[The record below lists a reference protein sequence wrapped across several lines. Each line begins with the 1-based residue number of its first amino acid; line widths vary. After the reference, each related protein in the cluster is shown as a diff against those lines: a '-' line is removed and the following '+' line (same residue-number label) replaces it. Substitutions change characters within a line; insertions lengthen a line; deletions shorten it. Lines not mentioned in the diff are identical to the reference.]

1 MRVQCANNTNV
12 TLAPH
17 NCERKIR
24 HKQGWPNK
32 HTSTA
37 HSVLKIK
44 DRRNNNTLSNHI
56 CSRFTPPVRFSFLKH
71 RHCPNIDA
79 GLNLFRIVSSYINWK
94 KKPTL
99 RPSSKESTYSRIFI
113 FVWNWLSYLS
123 IFFHLEKQKPIN
135 TGGNLNHL
143 LVIENAKDSNVHCR
157 RVYFRMLVV
166 WAGYMY
172 INIEISLIVKK

>member
-1 MRVQCANNTNV
+1 MEIGSDSPDFCQYA
-12 TLAPH
+12 
-17 NCERKIR
+17 E
-24 HKQGWPNK
+24 HKCRLNHK

-37 HSVLKIK
+37 HSVSKIK

-56 CSRFTPPVRFSFLKH
+56 CSRFTPPVGFSFLKH
-71 RHCPNIDA
+71 QQCPNIDA
-79 GLNLFRIVSSYINWK
+79 GLKLFRIVSSYINWK
-94 KKPTL
+94 KTTL
-99 RPSSKESTYSRIFI
+99 RPYSKESTYSRIFI

-123 IFFHLEKQKPIN
+123 NFFHLEKQKPIN
-135 TGGNLNHL
+135 TWGNLNHL

-172 INIEISLIVKK
+172 IYIEISLIVKK

>member
-37 HSVLKIK
+37 HSVSKIK

-56 CSRFTPPVRFSFLKH
+56 CSRFTPPVGFSFLKH
-71 RHCPNIDA
+71 QHCPNIDA
-79 GLNLFRIVSSYINWK
+79 GLKLFRIVSSYINWK
-94 KKPTL
+94 KNNIKTL
-99 RPSSKESTYSRIFI
+99 FK
-113 FVWNWLSYLS
+113 
-123 IFFHLEKQKPIN
+123 
-135 TGGNLNHL
+135 G
-143 LVIENAKDSNVHCR
+143 
-157 RVYFRMLVV
+157 
-166 WAGYMY
+166 
-172 INIEISLIVKK
+172 INIQLNIYFCVKLTIILINFFSSRKTKTNQYWG